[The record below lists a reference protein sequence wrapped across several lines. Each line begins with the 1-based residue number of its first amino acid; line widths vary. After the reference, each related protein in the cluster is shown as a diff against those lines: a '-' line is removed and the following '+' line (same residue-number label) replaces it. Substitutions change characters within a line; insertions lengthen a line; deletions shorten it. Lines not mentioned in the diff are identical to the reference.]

1 MQEQQQLDRQQQRTA
16 ELQQLAA
23 EQRQQPAEQQA
34 PLPIAAPAPAD
45 PDAQRRGKLAA
56 VQPTQPAMQI
66 LKVLKESEQPL
77 TSHELQARVQQQYT
91 SITTRRQF
99 KNNLKGLWRQKYVA
113 SMAPGKASAA
123 AAARSGN
130 KKAQKVSDGHWL
142 FSVTHLG
149 QKVDLNAPGKPLQA
163 AAMRA
168 ADEWTRAQL
177 PEYARH
183 MREGRVPVTW
193 QNLGV
198 LSSPKQREEQY
209 QRRLLFGGDRAGRQ
223 QQQQLVPGGAAAVAD
238 VSRQPQKPQKKQK

>member
-1 MQEQQQLDRQQQRTA
+1 MQ
-16 ELQQLAA
+16 
-23 EQRQQPAEQQA
+23 
-34 PLPIAAPAPAD
+34 D

-91 SITTRRQF
+91 SFTTRRQF

>member
-1 MQEQQQLDRQQQRTA
+1 MLSRLALLCLRQSKSQTGSQQLRC
-16 ELQQLAA
+16 LAA
-23 EQRQQPAEQQA
+23 ASKSGQ
-34 PLPIAAPAPAD
+34 APAD
-45 PDAQRRGKLAA
+45 PAAQRRSKLAA

-91 SITTRRQF
+91 SFPTRRQF
-99 KNNLKGLWRQKYVA
+99 KCYLKGLWRQKYVA
-113 SMAPGKASAA
+113 STAPGKAAAA

-130 KKAQKVSDGHWL
+130 KKGPKVSDGHWL
-142 FSVTHLG
+142 FSVTYLG

-198 LSSPKQREEQY
+198 LSSPEQREEQY
-209 QRRLLFGGDRAGRQ
+209 QRRLLFGGDRGGRR
-223 QQQQLVPGGAAAVAD
+223 QQQLVPGGAAAVAD
-238 VSRQPQKPQKKQK
+238 VSRQPQKPQKKQR